1 MILVPEDGVA
11 LVTVLG
17 TVPRGV
23 PGTGCLCPEAATTL
37 GAVVLVPEDGVALL
51 TVPGALPRGVP
62 GTGCLCPE
70 EAATTLGAV
79 DLTPAEVM
87 KRCPVLVVDV

>member
-1 MILVPEDGVA
+1 VILVPEDGVA

-37 GAVVLVPEDGVALL
+37 GAV
-51 TVPGALPRGVP
+51 
-62 GTGCLCPE
+62 
-70 EAATTLGAV
+70 